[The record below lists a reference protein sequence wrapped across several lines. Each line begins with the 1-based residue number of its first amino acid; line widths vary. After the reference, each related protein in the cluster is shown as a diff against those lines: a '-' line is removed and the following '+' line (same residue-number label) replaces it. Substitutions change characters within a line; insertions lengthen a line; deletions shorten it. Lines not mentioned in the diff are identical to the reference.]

1 MKKLTIL
8 LFIFSSVFVYSQ
20 ANVDNIAIDFHPL
33 NAVDT
38 IHSPT
43 QIEEIKEKRFFYID
57 ENTMNIDLF
66 LCSVEREREV
76 FGEKILLFQQTLV
89 KKVNDVW
96 VLYDFQDYWG
106 TPEKGLIDNTFYI
119 ISNTV
124 GNSGHNREL
133 GGGWSWGKESIYFLD
148 YKEMTISEEL
158 IINYGYESSHLENDE
173 DIKKYVEL
181 EQEED
186 FSFIATSKECVMK
199 YVIENSILTIGQ
211 SYCKNETSRNKGEKT
226 ELIEKTDID
235 CPCLSNG
242 EYQYIDGNF
251 AKTDY

>member
-1 MKKLTIL
+1 MKKTAIL
-8 LFIFSSVFVYSQ
+8 LFIFFVSRAYSQ
-20 ANVDNIAIDFHPL
+20 TNEDRLAIDFYPL
-33 NAVDT
+33 MAIDT
-38 IHSPT
+38 IYNLI
-43 QIEEIKEKRFFYID
+43 QIDKIEDKHFFYQD
-57 ENTMNIDLF
+57 ENTINPNLF

-76 FGEKILLFQQTLV
+76 FGEKTLLFQQTLV

-133 GGGWSWGKESIYFLD
+133 GGGWSWGKESICFLD
-148 YKEMTISEEL
+148 YKKMTISEEL

-181 EQEED
+181 EQED
-186 FSFIATSKECVMK
+186 DCSFIATSEECGMK
-199 YVIENSILTIGQ
+199 YVIENSILTISQ

-242 EYQYIDGNF
+242 KYQYIDGNF
-251 AKTDY
+251 VKTDY